1 MRLSCLDNL
10 DTLACNLQS
19 QCQSCFLRT
28 STHWDGKNSL
38 PIAFR
43 SATGGRKMKCEHELG
58 TGGEFVFSCR
68 CSTHQRWLQRIQ
80 QPHEVIWSSLT
91 SVAAARSWKRRFP
104 VQTRN
109 IWRLKLHQQNRMRK
123 APAICFKIYRGLKV
137 LEEFCIMYVW
147 LIISHFNGN
156 SEGFLWLLAKAE
168 NAGQNHILKNT
179 IRIVF

>member
-43 SATGGRKMKCEHELG
+43 SATGG
-58 TGGEFVFSCR
+58 GGGGRRWNASMSWARAGSLCFHVDAAHISGDCNVFS
-68 CSTHQRWLQRIQ
+68 SNTY
-80 QPHEVIWSSLT
+80 EVIWSSWT
-91 SVAAARSWKRRFP
+91 CSWKRRFP

-123 APAICFKIYRGLKV
+123 APAICFKIYKGFKV
-137 LEEFCIMYVW
+137 LEEFCITYVW
-147 LIISHFNGN
+147 LIISHF
-156 SEGFLWLLAKAE
+156 
-168 NAGQNHILKNT
+168 
-179 IRIVF
+179 

>member
-1 MRLSCLDNL
+1 MPVLLFKDLN
-10 DTLACNLQS
+10 TLRWQEQS
-19 QCQSCFLRT
+19 P
-28 STHWDGKNSL
+28 NS
-38 PIAFR
+38 FQKR
-43 SATGGRKMKCEHELG
+43 H
-58 TGGEFVFSCR
+58 GGEEDEMRAWVGHGRGVCVFMSMQHT
-68 CSTHQRWLQRIQ
+68 SAVIATYSAAT
-80 QPHEVIWSSLT
+80 HEVIWSSLT

-179 IRIVF
+179 IRIIF

>member
-1 MRLSCLDNL
+1 MRLSCLYNL
-10 DTLACNLQS
+10 DTLACNLRS

-43 SATGGRKMKCEHELG
+43 SARAGSL
-58 TGGEFVFSCR
+58 
-68 CSTHQRWLQRIQ
+68 CSAVIATYSEAT
-80 QPHEVIWSSLT
+80 HEVIWSSLT
-91 SVAAARSWKRRFP
+91 SVSAARSWKRRFP
-104 VQTRN
+104 DQTRN
-109 IWRLKLHQQNRMRK
+109 IWRLKMHQQNRMRK
-123 APAICFKIYRGLKV
+123 APALCFKTYRGFKV

-168 NAGQNHILKNT
+168 NAGQNHILKNISNT
-179 IRIVF
+179 IRIVGQPF